1 MDVHSKLEGCQGF
14 QWDKGNSLKN
24 WLKHGVTQR
33 EAEEVFFNKP
43 LLLFEDEKHSEHE
56 ERVLAFGYANAGRCL
71 VVAFTVRQNL
81 IRVISA
87 RNMNN
92 KERGA
97 YGKT

>member
-1 MDVHSKLEGCQGF
+1 MDIYSILESCQGF
-14 QWDKGNSLKN
+14 QWDKGNTLKN
-24 WLKHGVTQR
+24 WLKHGVTQG
-33 EAEEVFFNKP
+33 EAEEVFFNEP
-43 LLLFEDEKHSEHE
+43 LLLFEDAKHSDYED
-56 ERVLAFGYANAGRCL
+56 RVLAFGRTDGGRCL

-97 YGKT
+97 YEKA

>member
-1 MDVHSKLEGCQGF
+1 MDIHSILESCQGF

-33 EAEEVFFNKP
+33 EAEEVFFNEP
-43 LLLFEDEKHSEHE
+43 LLLFEDEKHYDHE
-56 ERVLAFGYANAGRCL
+56 ERVLAFGHTTAGRCL
-71 VVAFTVRQNL
+71 VVAFTVRQKL